1 MSSETP
7 PTYYF
12 SGIKFNPSF
21 YQSTSG
27 DYLTLA
33 TAKSSFLTYPTAQ
46 GIETISTLKSSSIDS
61 STPTSGELSLA
72 PSQTTGILN
81 IGTGERTT
89 EGAINIG
96 TGSASANVVTIGS
109 ETSSTVLNGTSVKA
123 TTKLTTPRI
132 DSLATDASI
141 EIGTNQKTGLI
152 NIGTPN
158 TRTSGGINMG
168 TACSLANTINIGT
181 VATSTIGLRGLTV
194 NVTTK
199 LTTPTLDCLTDAGA
213 GSTSLSIG
221 PSAKNG
227 NIVIGAAL
235 SAGDISIAAAQASG
249 GTVTIGSANT
259 ATTLNGTCTFSN
271 NITLSTTPSLPTI
284 NQIGYTVFLL
294 TDFAIMASNTANV
307 VTNISSASIPAG
319 TFIVHFSG
327 GGAFSGVYN
336 IGISTTSA
344 TYTPRYTKG
353 ATTVVAFN
361 NNHTKPT
368 MTVVIQNTAATT
380 WYLVHGSP
388 SAAYD
393 AQRINWYYTRIA

>member
-21 YQSTSG
+21 YTS

-33 TAKSSFLTYPTAQ
+33 TGKQYFLSYPTAQ
-46 GIETISTLKSSSIDS
+46 GTETISTLKSSSIDS

-81 IGTGERTT
+81 IGTGARTT

-109 ETSSTVLNGTSVKA
+109 GTSSTVLNGTSVKA
-123 TTKLTTPRI
+123 TTKLTTPKLE
-132 DSLATDASI
+132 SLDAASSI
-141 EIGTNQKTGLI
+141 ELGNNQTTGLI
-152 NIGTPN
+152 NIATAN
-158 TRTSGGINMG
+158 TRTSGGINLG

-181 VATSTIGLRGLTV
+181 AATSTIGLRGLTV

-221 PSAKNG
+221 PSAVNG
-227 NIVIGAAL
+227 NIVIGGAL
-235 SAGDISIAAAQASG
+235 SAGDVSIAAAQASG

-259 ATTLNGTCTFSN
+259 ATTLNGACTFSK
-271 NITLSTTPSLPTI
+271 NITLPTTPSLPTI
-284 NQIGYTVFLL
+284 NQIGYTVFVL
-294 TDFAIMASNTANV
+294 TDFATLASSTANV

-327 GGAFSGVYN
+327 GGAFNGLYN

-344 TYTPRYTKG
+344 TYTPKYTIG
-353 ATTVVAFN
+353 ETTVVAFS
-361 NNHTKPT
+361 NNHTKPA
-368 MTVVIQNTAATT
+368 MTVVIQNTATTT
-380 WYLVHGSP
+380 WYLVHGST